1 MNHDLGRTKRSYW
14 KSLLTLI
21 LYFPDV
27 ACTPGPDRHH
37 APNGKPRRVRNSA
50 GVPAALLSCLLIVGC
65 GKSTINWK
73 EDVQLLSGEVIVVK
87 RTAKTQ
93 SIGGIGGPDGWENE
107 GMTVEIIQPVK
118 PDNPAIWS
126 GKFQPLVFDR
136 DRDTQEWFIVATFA
150 TCSGWYELGR
160 PKLPYTEFRY
170 RNGRWIQQALSEKY
184 IGRESN
190 MLVTIRS
197 SGVPDQ
203 TIDSKRGSRGDP
215 RIAPEYVRIV
225 GKWETN
231 C

>member
-1 MNHDLGRTKRSYW
+1 MSHDLGHTKRNYLS
-14 KSLLTLI
+14 SLMKLLPYLTV
-21 LYFPDV
+21 V
-27 ACTPGPDRHH
+27 ARSPGL
-37 APNGKPRRVRNSA
+37 ARRNADDKLRPAQNSTR
-50 GVPAALLSCLLIVGC
+50 VPAALFCCLLIIGC
-65 GKSTINWK
+65 GKGTLDWK
-73 EDVQLLSGEVIVVK
+73 EEVQLLSGEVIVVK

-93 SIGGIGGPDGWENE
+93 SIGGIGGPGGWENE
-107 GMTVEIIQPVK
+107 GMTAEIIQPVK
-118 PDNPAIWS
+118 PDNPALWS

-136 DRDTQEWFIVATFA
+136 DRDTQEWFVVATFA

-160 PKLPYTEFRY
+160 PKLPYTEFHY

-203 TIDSKRGSRGDP
+203 TVDSKRGSRGDP
-215 RIAPEYVRIV
+215 RIAPRYLMVLD
-225 GKWETN
+225 KWETN